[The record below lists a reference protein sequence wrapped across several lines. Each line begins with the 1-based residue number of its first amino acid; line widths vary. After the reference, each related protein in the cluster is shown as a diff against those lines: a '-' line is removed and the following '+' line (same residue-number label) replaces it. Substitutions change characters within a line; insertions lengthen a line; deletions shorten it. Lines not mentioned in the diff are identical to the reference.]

1 MSPQSAQRIVGDSC
15 SLPLL
20 ESSPNNNYYST
31 CATPVGMKI
40 ARIETAAG
48 IQTGEY
54 VDGTVTTDT
63 DQYEPDEYELLA
75 PCEPSACFCVGRN
88 FGEKVSQMDYD
99 VPDEPD
105 FFIKPPISVH
115 PPETPIRYPG
125 FTEELTYA
133 GELAAV
139 IDRECSHVSRD
150 EVEDVVR
157 GYTIL
162 NDLDALDQPR
172 RTARKAFDGSAPL
185 GPWIETDIDPVGI
198 EMETLINGERR
209 QSDNTDQMFIKPD
222 AVVSFLSERFTFRP
236 GDVISFG
243 SPANPGLLESGDT
256 IEITYEGIGTLRNT
270 VDGVS

>member
-1 MSPQSAQRIVGDSC
+1 
-15 SLPLL
+15 
-20 ESSPNNNYYST
+20 
-31 CATPVGMKI
+31 MKI
-40 ARIETAAG
+40 ARIETADG

-63 DQYEPDEYELLA
+63 GSYEPEEFELRA

-105 FFIKPPISVH
+105 FFIKPPIAVQA
-115 PPETPIRYPG
+115 PETPIQYPG
-125 FTEELTYA
+125 FTSEFTYA

-139 IDRECSHVSRD
+139 IDQKCSHVSKSD
-150 EVEDVVR
+150 VEDVVR

-198 EMETLINGERR
+198 EMQTLINGETR
-209 QSDNTDQMFIKPD
+209 QSDNTERMFIKPD
-222 AVVSFLSERFTFRP
+222 AVIEFLSERFTFQP
-236 GDVISFG
+236 GDVVSFG
-243 SPANPGLLESGDT
+243 SPANPGLLEPGDV
-256 IEITYEGIGTLRNT
+256 IEITYDGIGTLRNT
-270 VDGVS
+270 IATEE

>member
-1 MSPQSAQRIVGDSC
+1 VLTNNKRYFRRAIRID
-15 SLPLL
+15 
-20 ESSPNNNYYST
+20 
-31 CATPVGMKI
+31 MKI
-40 ARIETAAG
+40 ARIETSDG
-48 IQTGEY
+48 VRTGEY
-54 VDGTVTTDT
+54 TDGTVTTDT
-63 DQYEPDEYELLA
+63 TVYASDEYDLLA

-88 FGEKVSQMDYD
+88 YGEKIDQMDYD
-99 VPDEPD
+99 VPSAPD

-125 FTEELTYA
+125 FAEEFTYA

-139 IDRECSHVSRD
+139 IDQECSHVSKE
-150 EVEDVVR
+150 EVNDVVR

-172 RTARKAFDGSAPL
+172 RTARKAFDESAPL

-198 EMETLINGERR
+198 EMRTLINGEER
-209 QSDNTDQMFIKPD
+209 QSDNTERMFIKPD
-222 AVVSFLSERFTFRP
+222 EVIAFLSERFTFQP

-243 SPANPGLLESGDT
+243 SPANPGLLEPGDV

-270 VDGVS
+270 IVGEE